1 MKRKVTIV
9 FKNGHKAEYFAE
21 NCKVTQSNITGDL
34 LNCKFSGTDN
44 KEPLY
49 IDFKEILLIEFE
61 EGGTNE
67 SD

>member
-1 MKRKVTIV
+1 MKTKVTIV

-21 NCKVTQSNITGDL
+21 NCKVTRNNLTGDL
-34 LNCKFSGTDN
+34 LGCEFSGIYN

-49 IDFKEILLIEFE
+49 IDFREVLLIEF

-67 SD
+67 SN